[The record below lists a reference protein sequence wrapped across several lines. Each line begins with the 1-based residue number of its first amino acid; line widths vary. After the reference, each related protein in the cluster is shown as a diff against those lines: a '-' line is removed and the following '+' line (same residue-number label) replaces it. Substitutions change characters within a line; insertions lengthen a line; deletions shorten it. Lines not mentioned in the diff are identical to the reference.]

1 MPGATLVTTDAR
13 VETSWANIIPG
24 QFRTVG
30 GIVQQ
35 GALLP
40 AVVAAA
46 CGGALPADPL
56 PCAE

>member
-1 MPGATLVTTDAR
+1 VTTDTS
-13 VETSWANIIPG
+13 VETRWANIIPG
-24 QFRTVG
+24 QLRTVG